1 MVPPHF
7 HTATAHQGWN
17 GLSGAIIVEGDI
29 DAVPEIAAMRERTI
43 VINELWIADDSGEV
57 PFTVVAPIAG
67 DVPFASFPSV
77 PSSMYYTVN
86 GQLIPDIHHA
96 TG

>member
-1 MVPPHF
+1 MYWYHPHF

-43 VINELWIADDSGEV
+43 VNQRPVDRR
-57 PFTVVAPIAG
+57 
-67 DVPFASFPSV
+67 
-77 PSSMYYTVN
+77 
-86 GQLIPDIHHA
+86 
-96 TG
+96 